1 MTIKKSGDL
10 LKENVQAYVN
20 TVNCVGIMG
29 KGIALQ
35 FKLKYPE
42 NYKLY
47 KRACDKKEVQI
58 GKMFI
63 TEISDMFGAKY
74 IINFPTKKHWKG
86 KSKIEYIE
94 KGLDDLIYQIEKLNI
109 KSIVIPPLGCG
120 FGGLNWND
128 VRPLIEQKLSS
139 LKNVK
144 LLLYAPSKAPS
155 AEEMDVRTSKPKMTI
170 GRAAL
175 IGLLKNYAEV
185 GYEITMLEIQ
195 KLMYF
200 LQEAGEPLRL
210 NYRKAKYGPYADNL
224 HHVLQAIE
232 KHYIEGYGDRS
243 SSVQIHLLKDGVPLA
258 EKVIEQHPETAER
271 FKKVVQLIE
280 GFETPYGLELLA
292 TVHWT
297 MTKENKTHLS
307 DIVNYVR
314 DWSSRKKELFS
325 EDHIKIAKERLEKS
339 NFTPSKN

>member
-1 MTIKKSGDL
+1 MITIKKQGDL
-10 LKENVQAYVN
+10 LKEDVQAYVN

-35 FKLKYPE
+35 FKMKYPE

-47 KRACDKKEVQI
+47 KKACNKNKVQI

-63 TEISDMFGAKY
+63 TEINDLFDTKY

-86 KSKIEYIE
+86 KSKLEYIE
-94 KGLDDLIYQIEKLNI
+94 KGLDDLAKQVRKLNI

-120 FGGLNWND
+120 FGGLHWKE

-139 LKNVK
+139 IEDVK
-144 LLLYAPSKAPS
+144 IILYAPSKAPKP
-155 AEEMDVRTSKPKMTI
+155 EEMEVHTTKPKMTI

-210 NYRKAKYGPYADNL
+210 KYRKAKYGPYADNL
-224 HHVLQAIE
+224 HHVLQAME

-243 SSVQIHLLKDGVPLA
+243 SSVQIHLLKDGIPLA
-258 EKVIEQHPETAER
+258 EKVIQKHPETAKR

-297 MTKENKTHLS
+297 MTRENKTQLS
-307 DIVNYVR
+307 KIVEYVR
-314 DWSSRKKELFS
+314 GWSSRKKELFS
-325 EDHIKIAKERLEKS
+325 EEHIKIAKERLEKT
-339 NFTPSKN
+339 NFVH